1 MSLAVI
7 FIVIAAGIII
17 RDRRDCFGY
26 LFIILGAMYVG
37 TMPVGPKLTGWLN
50 GFGKWL
56 DATLMGFIS

>member
-17 RDRRDCFGY
+17 RDRKDWPGY
-26 LFIILGAMYVG
+26 AIIILGAIYIG
-37 TMPVGPKLTGWLN
+37 TMPVGPRLTGWLN